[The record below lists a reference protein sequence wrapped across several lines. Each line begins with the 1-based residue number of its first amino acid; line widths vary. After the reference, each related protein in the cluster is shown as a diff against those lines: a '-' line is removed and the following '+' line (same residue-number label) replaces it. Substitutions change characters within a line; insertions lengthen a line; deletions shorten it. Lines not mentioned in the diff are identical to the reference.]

1 MKRREAL
8 RSVAWTAGVAAF
20 GAPRDATARTLNG
33 FDLSGA
39 LVPASA
45 IEAGG
50 PPRDGIPAIDQPR
63 FVQAARAGLAD
74 ADRILGIERNGIAR
88 AYPVRILN
96 WHEIVNDRLGD
107 EPIAVT
113 YCPLCGTGIA
123 FDARV
128 GGQAASFG
136 VSGLLYNSDVLLYD
150 RRTESLWSQILG
162 KAIAGPLKGTALAS
176 VPISHTS
183 WAAWRARH
191 PRTEVLSTQT
201 GFQRDYDRD
210 PYDGY
215 DKVPRLMF
223 DVQHRDA
230 RLPLKAWVMGL
241 AIAGQARAYPFDWL
255 ERRVDA
261 RGRWHDQLGGQR
273 IRIQFDRQA
282 RSAEAYDASGR
293 LLPTITAFWFAWV
306 AFHPGTDLPKEP

>member
-1 MKRREAL
+1 MKRRDAL
-8 RSVAWTAGVAAF
+8 RSVAWTAGAALL
-20 GAPRDATARTLNG
+20 APGGATARTLNG

-39 LVPASA
+39 LVPVSA
-45 IEAGG
+45 IASGG
-50 PPRDGIPAIDQPR
+50 PPRDGIPAIDKPR
-63 FVQAARAGLAD
+63 FVEAARAGLAD

-96 WHEIVNDRLGD
+96 WHEIVNDRFGD

-128 GGQAASFG
+128 GGQAASIG

-150 RRTESLWSQILG
+150 RRTESLRSQILG

-210 PYDGY
+210 PYNGY

-223 DVQHRDA
+223 DVQHRDQ

-241 AIAGQARAYPFDWL
+241 VIAGQARAYPLDWL
-255 ERRVDA
+255 VRRVDA
-261 RGRWHDQLGGQR
+261 QGRWHDQLGGQR
-273 IRIQFDRQA
+273 IRIHFDAQA

-293 LLPTITAFWFAWV
+293 LLASITASWFAWV
-306 AFHPGTDLPKEP
+306 AFHPGTDLPKE